1 MEKWIGEAVGIMH
14 VNRIKQGQVADKLGV
29 TNDYVNMIL
38 NGKKAP
44 KGAEKRIMGAIAEI
58 ISERG
63 AMEEIT

>member
-44 KGAEKRIMGAIAEI
+44 KGAEERIMGAIAEI